1 MAQIKSISAEFTM
14 RHHYPVLF
22 DQDVFNYNNPLLCD
36 LLANDNSQRLVLV
49 YIDNGVH
56 RANPQLQAQITNYFD
71 HHQSQLKLLAS
82 PLVIVGGEAAKTQQ
96 QIEQRYQQLL
106 EYQVDRHCCVIA
118 IGGGAVLDAV
128 GYACTTFHR
137 GVNLVRM
144 PSTVLAQNDAG
155 VGVKNGFNLADKK
168 NLIGTFSP
176 PLAVVN
182 DAVLLANLAERDKR
196 AGLAEAVKVAAIR
209 DAEFFEWL
217 ERNAE
222 ALSQFEP
229 QTSQYAIARC
239 AELHIKQITKAGDPF
254 ETGSARPLD
263 YGHWSAHKLEA
274 MTNYSIRHG
283 EAVAIGMALDARYA
297 VNVGFLPQA
306 EADRLIGLLRQLG
319 FSLWHEQLA
328 SLDENGLPIVLSGI
342 EDFRQHL
349 GGALCITLV
358 AQMGLGEEVNTI
370 NQEAMIE
377 ALAWLE
383 DSVLEDSALEGHVLE
398 DSVNEC

>member
-1 MAQIKSISAEFTM
+1 MAQIKSINAEFTV

-22 DQDVFNYNNPLLCD
+22 DYDVFNCNNPLLRD
-36 LLANDNSQRLVLV
+36 LLANDNAQRLVLV
-49 YIDNGVH
+49 YIDSGVH
-56 RANPQLQAQITNYFD
+56 HGNPQLQGQICDYFD
-71 HHQSQLKLLAS
+71 RHHTQLKLLAP
-82 PLVIVGGEAAKTQQ
+82 PLVIEGGEAAKTQQ
-96 QIEQRYQQLL
+96 QIEQRYHQLL

-182 DAVLLANLAERDKR
+182 DAALLEHLAERDKR

-217 ERNAE
+217 EQNAE
-222 ALSQFEP
+222 QLSQFEQ

-239 AELHIKQITKAGDPF
+239 AELHVKQITKAGDPF

-274 MTNYSIRHG
+274 MANYTIRHG

-297 VNVGFLPQA
+297 ANVGFLPMA
-306 EADRLIGLLRQLG
+306 EADRLIALLRQLG

-328 SLDENGLPIVLSGI
+328 SLDENGLPLVLSGI

-358 AQMGLGEEVNTI
+358 AKMGLGEEVNVI

-383 DSVLEDSALEGHVLE
+383 GHVK
-398 DSVNEC
+398 DGHIPKDNVNEC

>member
-1 MAQIKSISAEFTM
+1 MAQYKSISAEFTV

-22 DQDVFNYNNPLLCD
+22 DQDVFNHNNPLLCD
-36 LLANDNSQRLVLV
+36 LLAKDNGQRLVLI
-49 YIDNGVH
+49 YIDNGVND
-56 RANPQLQAQITNYFD
+56 ANSRLQAKITDYFN
-71 HHQSQLKLLAS
+71 HHHAQLKLLAQ
-82 PLVIVGGEAAKTQQ
+82 PLVIVGGEAAKTPQ
-96 QIEQRYQQLL
+96 QIEQRYHQML

-182 DAVLLANLAERDKR
+182 DAALLQNLAERDKR

-209 DAEFFEWL
+209 DVKFFDWL
-217 ERNAE
+217 AQNGEL
-222 ALSQFEP
+222 LSQFES

-254 ETGSARPLD
+254 ESGSARPLD

-274 MTNYSIRHG
+274 MANYTIRHG

-297 VNVGFLPQA
+297 LNVGFLPLA

-319 FSLWHEQLA
+319 FALWHEQLA
-328 SLDENGLPIVLSGI
+328 SLDENGLPLVLAGI

-358 AQMGLGEEVNTI
+358 AQIGRGEEVDCI
-370 NQEAMIE
+370 NQEAMID

-383 DSVLEDSALEGHVLE
+383 DNFNEG
-398 DSVNEC
+398 